1 MNNWPGLSV
10 LKYLENISVLMSASS
25 SIICSLNAFASV
37 FVFSS
42 CFSSEEYRSSLSLNF
57 FVIEL
62 FSIFLYLNYLFLCC
76 IYLCKSNTLFFS
88 SFFPSFCEAT
98 FCKQIISSLN
108 LFSFLYIESSDNSL
122 ISSISL
128 YLTKLC
134 LLS

>member
-1 MNNWPGLSV
+1 M

-88 SFFPSFCEAT
+88 SFFSSFCEAT
-98 FCKQIISSLN
+98 FCKRIISSLN

-134 LLS
+134 LL